1 MGSKAKSVRP
11 YGARSCSH
19 QIIDSAP
26 RPKNRWES
34 SAEYN
39 ESDFAKA
46 LQDIEGKLPRRVLA
60 KAYGDFYELLERAE
74 KGKATFGRRSQFEV
88 DSMDIVVDVLE
99 LKWESL
105 PPRVD
110 DSPYV
115 GLRLYFAEPKRSPGT
130 LLKLKLVCK
139 IPVRAAQDQD
149 AKEAQERFDNWLK
162 GEKK

>member
-19 QIIDSAP
+19 QIIDSPP
-26 RPKNRWES
+26 RPKNSWES

-46 LQDIEGKLPRRVLA
+46 LDRVPRQVLA

-74 KGKATFGRRSQFEV
+74 NGKATFGRRSQFDV
-88 DSMDIVVDVLE
+88 DSMDSVVDVLE
-99 LKWESL
+99 LKWTSL
-105 PPRVD
+105 PPKVD

-115 GLRLYFAEPKRSPGT
+115 GLRLYFAEPKRSPGL

-139 IPVRAAQDQD
+139 IPGRVAQDED
-149 AKEAQERFDNWLK
+149 AKEAQERFDNWLE